1 MKLRLFLSFA
11 TLLVFSACMDAAI
24 TEDISDDAFENQVA
38 TAPAPEATDSG
49 MVYEVVTDNPVL
61 IGGRESLNIV
71 YPDAAIK
78 ANVEGRVFLSFVI
91 DEEGNVHNPKVVRGI
106 GSGCDEE
113 AVRAISQVKFTPA
126 LVDGQPVKVKM
137 SFAIL
142 FKLT

>member
-24 TEDISDDAFENQVA
+24 TEDISDDAFEDQVA
-38 TAPAPEATDSG
+38 TAPAPETTDLSN
-49 MVYEVVTDNPVL
+49 VHEIVSDYPVL
-61 IGGRESLNIV
+61 IGGQEALKIV
-71 YPDAAIK
+71 YPEAARK

-91 DEEGNVHNPKVVRGI
+91 DEEGNVHNPEVIRGI

-113 AVRAISQVKFTPA
+113 AVRAISQVKFKPGR
-126 LVDGQPVKVKM
+126 VEGRPVKVKM

-142 FKLT
+142 FKLR